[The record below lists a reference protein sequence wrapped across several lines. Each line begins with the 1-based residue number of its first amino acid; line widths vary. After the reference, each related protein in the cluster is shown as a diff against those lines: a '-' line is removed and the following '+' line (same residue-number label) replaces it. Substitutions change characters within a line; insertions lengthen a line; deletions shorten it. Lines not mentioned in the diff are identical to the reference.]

1 LDVIGKADINNPPII
16 DSGVNIFV
24 ETIAVSLKSDRE
36 NVEIRYTL
44 DGSTPSMNS
53 ALVHGPVRLTESAVI
68 SARCF
73 RGSKPVSNAATATFT
88 KVTPRPAVKIDK
100 IQSGIQYAYYEGD
113 WDRLP
118 DFKNLRT
125 VKTGV
130 LPNLNLSP
138 RQESERYGFEYTG
151 FIRAPETGVYS
162 FFTNS
167 DDGSRLYIGDS
178 LVVDNDGLHGLQER
192 RGLIALAAGLHP
204 IRVTFFEK
212 TGGDDLMVSYQ
223 SAKIEKQRIP
233 DDILFVSAHERY

>member
-1 LDVIGKADINNPPII
+1 
-16 DSGVNIFV
+16 
-24 ETIAVSLKSDRE
+24 
-36 NVEIRYTL
+36 
-44 DGSTPSMNS
+44 
-53 ALVHGPVRLTESAVI
+53 
-68 SARCF
+68 
-73 RGSKPVSNAATATFT
+73 
-88 KVTPRPAVKIDK
+88 
-100 IQSGIQYAYYEGD
+100 
-113 WDRLP
+113 
-118 DFKNLRT
+118 